1 MSLGEGEGGLL
12 AVPIFGFS
20 CLCSSGQLLSW
31 YGSLTVFVFLLLV
44 GVCCWSVGMELGSS
58 VGFLELLLVAW
69 VLLLVLRGFFCRSF
83 RFVWIVPVGLCFSS
97 PVAWGVL

>member
-58 VGFLELLLVAW
+58 VGCLELLLVAW
-69 VLLLVLRGFFCRSF
+69 VLLLVLRGFL
-83 RFVWIVPVGLCFSS
+83 VGWYGSIS
-97 PVAWGVL
+97 VRAEET